1 MASNFKLDDFSL
13 WHQRL
18 GHFGNGN
25 VKLFEQKLV
34 EGIANN
40 TKNHFQQI
48 ESAQEVLGLVHLDI

>member
-1 MASNFKLDDFSL
+1 VASNFKLDDFSL

-34 EGIANN
+34 EGIPNGM
-40 TKNHFQQI
+40 KF
-48 ESAQEVLGLVHLDI
+48 